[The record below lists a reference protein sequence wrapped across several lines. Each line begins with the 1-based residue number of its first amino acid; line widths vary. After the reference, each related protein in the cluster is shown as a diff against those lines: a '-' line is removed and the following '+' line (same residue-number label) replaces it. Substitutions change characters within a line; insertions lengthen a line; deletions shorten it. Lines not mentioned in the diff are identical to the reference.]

1 VRDIGSRFDPPGL
14 DLEPIPMTLVDD
26 LVVQV
31 EQSIDSVIPMHD
43 LGYQRMIKFASP
55 VTTGTGKIR
64 FR

>member
-1 VRDIGSRFDPPGL
+1 
-14 DLEPIPMTLVDD
+14 MTLVDD